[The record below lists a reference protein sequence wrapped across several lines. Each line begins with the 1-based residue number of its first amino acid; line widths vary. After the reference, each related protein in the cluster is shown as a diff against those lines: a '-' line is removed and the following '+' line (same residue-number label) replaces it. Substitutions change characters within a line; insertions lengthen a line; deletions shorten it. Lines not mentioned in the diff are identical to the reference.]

1 MYLYFGILIKEDV
14 AHIYDGILAIKRYK
28 TGSFVQTWVDP
39 ESVIQSEVSQREE
52 NKHHVLMTK
61 VQEDRRSFVW
71 NFTL

>member
-14 AHIYDGILAIKRYK
+14 AHIYDGILAIKRDK

-52 NKHHVLMTK
+52 NKHGVLMHIC
-61 VQEDRRSFVW
+61 RI
-71 NFTL
+71 